1 MKDSLL
7 AAFDAGFFNITA
19 EEAKALDPRHRLLLE
34 CAYEALENGGIPMKS
49 IAGGGG
55 GGGQQ
60 QREEDVVTVGVFV
73 GATLS
78 HYSLLCLRDPQTAPR
93 LQYIGCLDALLA
105 NRISYFFDLHG
116 PSVTVDTACSSGGS
130 AIHLAC
136 QSLRQGESS
145 IAIVGGAHLNIAPE
159 VLASAASLR

>member
-1 MKDSLL
+1 MKDGDL

-34 CAYEALENGGIPMKS
+34 CAYEALENAGIPMKS
-49 IAGGGG
+49 IAAGGR
-55 GGGQQ
+55 GQGQ
-60 QREEDVVTVGVFV
+60 EENVGVFV
-73 GATLS
+73 GGTLS
-78 HYSLLCLRDPQTAPR
+78 NYSLLCLRDPQTAPR

-116 PSVTVDTACSSGGS
+116 PSITVDTACSSGGS

-136 QSLRQGESS
+136 QSLRHGETSL
-145 IAIVGGAHLNIAPE
+145 AIVGGAHLNIAPE

>member
-1 MKDSLL
+1 MKESL
-7 AAFDAGFFNITA
+7 AAFDAAFFNITA

-49 IAGGGG
+49 II
-55 GGGQQ
+55 GQ
-60 QREEDVVTVGVFV
+60 DVGVFV
-73 GATLS
+73 GGTLS
-78 HYSLLCLRDPQTAPR
+78 NYGLLCLRDPETAPR

-116 PSVTVDTACSSGGS
+116 PSITVDTACSSGGS

-136 QSLRQGESS
+136 QSLRHGEASL
-145 IAIVGGAHLNIAPE
+145 AIVGGAHLNIVPE